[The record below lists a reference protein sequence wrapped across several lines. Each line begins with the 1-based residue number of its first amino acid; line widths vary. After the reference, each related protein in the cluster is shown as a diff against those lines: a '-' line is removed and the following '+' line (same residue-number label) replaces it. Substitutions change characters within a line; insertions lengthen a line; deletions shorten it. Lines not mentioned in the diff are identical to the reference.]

1 MQRIITLLLIL
12 LPVSINAQ
20 EQELAKV
27 AFNINLTELHRRI
40 NTDDDETIIIQTKNF
55 FDQKGKKSKTLEIC
69 FGKHDDHEKILVNT
83 PYPLSKYQGTPLSNE
98 SFTPFTDFK
107 IIAHKWNVSN
117 STIYLKKNSF
127 NNITSYLLYRIYP
140 SLLQNINFQF
150 LITVVPRI
158 KIQRL

>member
-1 MQRIITLLLIL
+1 MQRFITLLLIL

-27 AFNINLTELHRRI
+27 AFNINLTELHRSI

-83 PYPLSKYQGTPLSNE
+83 PYPLSKYQDTPLSNE

-107 IIAHKWNVSN
+107 IIAHQWDISKSAISLTKNTES
-117 STIYLKKNSF
+117 KKNILGLPTIF
-127 NNITSYLLYRIYP
+127 D
-140 SLLQNINFQF
+140 
-150 LITVVPRI
+150 
-158 KIQRL
+158 